1 MGALFADHQPDLQ
14 GTPAE
19 VDVELL
25 DRAHLDACV
34 ALAVEREGG
43 PEARWKASL
52 ERSLDSSDRATLVA
66 LIDREVAGYGTVGWL
81 APSRSDSDS
90 ATPDGWYL
98 LGLVVAPQHRRKGV
112 GRLLTAAR
120 LGWIAPRSNRVW
132 YFVSSANRASIDLHT
147 ELGFQLIATD
157 IKVPGVAFTESGE
170 LYAVDLP
177 WPVSIAF
184 SSPQSRGGR

>member
-1 MGALFADHQPDLQ
+1 MGALFADYQPDLQ
-14 GTPAE
+14 GTAAKI
-19 VDVELL
+19 DLELM

-52 ERSLDSSDRATLVA
+52 QRSLDSSDRATLVA
-66 LIDREVAGYGTVGWL
+66 FIDGQVAGYGTVGWF
-81 APSRSDSDS
+81 ASIRSDSDS
-90 ATPDGWYL
+90 ATPGGWYL
-98 LGLVVAPQHRRKGV
+98 LGLVVAPQHRRQGV

-120 LGWIAPRSNRVW
+120 LVWIGPRSRRVW

-147 ELGFQLIATD
+147 ELGFHLIATD

-170 LYAVDLP
+170 LYAADLP
-177 WPVSIAF
+177 
-184 SSPQSRGGR
+184 